1 VKCSACQKDV
11 PPGRF
16 CLQCGAALSTAPRFG
31 DYEVDGVIGEG
42 GMGRVFKAKQPRLKR
57 VVCIKTLLPQF
68 ASDEAVVT
76 RFEREATTTAAL
88 KHPNIVSIIDVER
101 GDDGV
106 PFIVMEYVEGRS
118 LRQLLRD
125 EAPLSPARAVALVDQ
140 VLAGLAEAHAHG
152 IVHRDLK
159 PSNVLVEALKDG
171 TELCKVLDFGI
182 ARTIGGDSTDPQLTR
197 TGMML
202 GTPGYMAPEQISSSD
217 FDHRVDLYAAGVI
230 LYELLTGGRMVR
242 APSETELLKKTLLED
257 PPAPSS
263 RTSTNVPA
271 ALDATVLK
279 AVARDPKTRFSSA
292 GEFREVLGRSLGSSV
307 SVFTNPALQ
316 VQLDTTSLA
325 QAATDTAS
333 NDVTNPR
340 ALLTAVLG
348 TSEGWELSRMLDVFE
363 RSLQELLSSEQTGL
377 IAVLLRTLQD
387 AAKTQAASESFKAVV
402 ALFRQAFL
410 GHLSSVLGWMEQ
422 APHAQV
428 ARWMVKVIG
437 RDGTMPLLEA
447 LQKGEAH
454 ERGAV
459 VEALRLVE
467 PKVTELVERVRTL
480 PVAVMKTMVAEV
492 SRWPEAD
499 AGAFVTAALNSG
511 SAPHRHAALEGLTE
525 AQAFRATAIIR
536 IRLHDPHPAV
546 RAEALRWV
554 FRLDDEGAVPELM
567 KALERPTISAS
578 ERKQVYRTLGHLG
591 GTATPALLR
600 ALMKEPD
607 ESALAE
613 LVSLL
618 SRSGDQ
624 GAVAAVKRI
633 AEDPKTPKPLKQLCV
648 EGLKSAMVP
657 SPSAPRR

>member
-16 CLQCGAALSTAPRFG
+16 CLQCGAALSSAPRFG

-76 RFEREATTTAAL
+76 RFEREATTTATL

-182 ARTIGGDSTDPQLTR
+182 ARTIGGDTTDPQLTR

-242 APSETELLKKTLLED
+242 APNETELLKKTLLED

-271 ALDATVLK
+271 ALDTTVLK

-348 TSEGWELSRMLDVFE
+348 TSEG
-363 RSLQELLSSEQTGL
+363 
-377 IAVLLRTLQD
+377 
-387 AAKTQAASESFKAVV
+387 
-402 ALFRQAFL
+402 
-410 GHLSSVLGWMEQ
+410 
-422 APHAQV
+422 
-428 ARWMVKVIG
+428 
-437 RDGTMPLLEA
+437 
-447 LQKGEAH
+447 
-454 ERGAV
+454 
-459 VEALRLVE
+459 
-467 PKVTELVERVRTL
+467 
-480 PVAVMKTMVAEV
+480 
-492 SRWPEAD
+492 
-499 AGAFVTAALNSG
+499 G
-511 SAPHRHAALEGLTE
+511 S
-525 AQAFRATAIIR
+525 
-536 IRLHDPHPAV
+536 
-546 RAEALRWV
+546 
-554 FRLDDEGAVPELM
+554 
-567 KALERPTISAS
+567 
-578 ERKQVYRTLGHLG
+578 
-591 GTATPALLR
+591 
-600 ALMKEPD
+600 
-607 ESALAE
+607 
-613 LVSLL
+613 
-618 SRSGDQ
+618 
-624 GAVAAVKRI
+624 
-633 AEDPKTPKPLKQLCV
+633 
-648 EGLKSAMVP
+648 
-657 SPSAPRR
+657 